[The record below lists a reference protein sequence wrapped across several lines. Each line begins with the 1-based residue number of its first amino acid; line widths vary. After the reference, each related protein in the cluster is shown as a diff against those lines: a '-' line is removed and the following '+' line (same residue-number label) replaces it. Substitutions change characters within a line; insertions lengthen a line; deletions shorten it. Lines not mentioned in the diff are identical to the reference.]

1 MSPRESERS
10 FVNERLPMEEQ
21 VILKNDRFILRNDK
35 TGYKEMASPEF
46 SSFKPILPIEIK
58 SPDQGSLEET
68 GIGKR
73 PDLLS
78 RVCT

>member
-10 FVNERLPMEEQ
+10 FINERLPMEEQ
-21 VILKNDRFILRNDK
+21 VVLKNDRFISRNDK
-35 TGYKEMASPEF
+35 TGYKEMTSPEF
-46 SSFKPILPIEIK
+46 SSFKPIPEIK
-58 SPDQGSLEET
+58 SLDQGSLEET
-68 GIGKR
+68 GIGKK

>member
-35 TGYKEMASPEF
+35 TGYKEMTSPEF

-58 SPDQGSLEET
+58 SSDQGSLEET

-78 RVCT
+78 RVCM